1 MNPSAESQISIAA
14 LTEVARSGLAQ
25 APVDLIKLI
34 AIDIWYGTHV
44 RDLSLLR
51 GSHHKE
57 MLFLVERLTYYN
69 VVPQERKRALLASVR
84 LAGGTFWDLQ
94 NPVLE
99 AIFNGFLPE
108 LQPMQTRH
116 FQRPLSGRE
125 FSKLS

>member
-1 MNPSAESQISIAA
+1 MSPHAVTSDINSALAKVA
-14 LTEVARSGLAQ
+14 LFGLAHT
-25 APVDLIKLI
+25 PIDLIKLI
-34 AIDIWYGTHV
+34 AIDIWYGTDV

-51 GSHHKE
+51 GPQYKD

-69 VVPQERKRALLASVR
+69 VVPQERKRALLAIVR

-99 AIFNGFLPE
+99 AIFNSFLPE

-116 FQRPLSGRE
+116 FQESLWG
-125 FSKLS
+125 